1 MFLWVFSNILRII
14 EEVFSP
20 PQLALD
26 VYNQQEYFAYM
37 FSKLLQP
44 FFFACMNECLENL

>member
-1 MFLWVFSNILRII
+1 MFLCVFSNILRKI
-14 EEVFSP
+14 EEVLP

-26 VYNQQEYFAYM
+26 VYNQQEYFAYI

-44 FFFACMNECLENL
+44 FFFAYMNECLENL